1 MLKRVASVLSA
12 EVRHTDLVARYGGEE
27 FVLVLVETGADAAA
41 AVCEKVRIALATHDF
56 TGIAPGLAITVSIGW
71 CADTSLPGPESMLGA
86 ADAALYRAKA
96 AGRNRTAGGK
106 TSG

>member
-1 MLKRVASVLSA
+1 VLTV

-27 FVLVLVETGADAAA
+27 FVLVLVETGAEAAA
-41 AVCEKVRIALATHDF
+41 AVCEKVRARDRDARFHRHRARARGHGQHRLVRRHH
-56 TGIAPGLAITVSIGW
+56 APGPDA
-71 CADTSLPGPESMLGA
+71 MLGA

-106 TSG
+106 ASG